1 MGQEAGSDAI
11 YTFEPFRLEARTH
24 ILTKKGK
31 KVRLAEKPMNLLLA
45 LVERRG
51 ELVPKEELFKKV
63 WGNTIVDDNNLDQQI
78 SVLRKALGEGPK
90 DKKYIMTVPREGY
103 SFVARVE
110 IIAPIEE
117 GEADED
123 YVIAYETV
131 EGGTADFTTGY
142 ETVEAGTVD
151 FVNSDKTVEG
161 TDESHVYPCQT
172 AKADENL
179 HRKRPSTKRPQKKRK

>member
-1 MGQEAGSDAI
+1 MGQEAGSDGI

-24 ILTKKGK
+24 ILTKTGK

-51 ELVPKEELFKKV
+51 EVVPKEELFEKV

-103 SFVARVE
+103 SFVGRVE

-123 YVIAYETV
+123 YVNA
-131 EGGTADFTTGY
+131 Y
-142 ETVEAGTVD
+142 ETVEAGTADFVSGIETVEAGTAD
-151 FVNSDKTVEG
+151 FVNPNEIVGG
-161 TDESHVYPCQT
+161 TGESLVYPCQT
-172 AKADENL
+172 AKADEDL
-179 HRKRPSTKRPQKKRK
+179 RRKKPSTKRTQKKRK